1 VYIFPQILTLY
12 LLSFSAL
19 FAISANDFINTQ
31 KCDQIIDKVFYT
43 ICYNYTL
50 KSATAVSYT
59 LEGDLVDEGNI
70 QDRPNFNVEILLDEA
85 YRISDSDYTNSGY
98 NRGHLAPDAGFDW
111 SEESLKSTYSLAN
124 IIPQVPNINQRTWSK
139 AEDYARLIAVR
150 RNTVNVLN
158 IIRYTQNPL
167 RIGKNAM
174 AVSSGYYKVL
184 YSDDQSYK
192 ECFYYQN
199 DESAYKVDD
208 ALQDHLI
215 SCNDLYPKQEMD
227 YAFLIAIIAHLSV
240 K

>member
-1 VYIFPQILTLY
+1 MKIL
-12 LLSFSAL
+12 LLSLLFFSGL
-19 FAISANDFINTQ
+19 FAISTHDFINSQ

-59 LEGDLVDEGNI
+59 LEGDLVNELNI
-70 QDRPNFNVEILLDEA
+70 PNRPNFNVEILLDEP
-85 YRISDSDYTNSGY
+85 YRISSSDYTNSGFD
-98 NRGHLAPDAGFDW
+98 RGHLAPDAAFDW

-124 IIPQVPNINQRTWSK
+124 IIPQVRTINQRTWSK
-139 AEDYARLIAVR
+139 AEDYARLIAVLR
-150 RNTVNVLN
+150 DKVNVLN
-158 IIRYTQNPL
+158 IIKYAQTPPRM
-167 RIGKNAM
+167 GKNAM
-174 AVSSGYYKVL
+174 AISSGYYKVL

-199 DESAYKVDD
+199 NESAYKIDD
-208 ALQDHLI
+208 ALQDHLV